1 MDLFLSDSENAGA
14 PMTLLR
20 PGLLVLSLLLTPSLA
35 FANNTADEADVAFEL
50 GNEAYARGNYN
61 EALRSYFTSYR
72 LVPNRNVLFNIAR
85 CYEAQ
90 NRFNEAYRY
99 YNDLSN
105 EQLPADDAAEIRRS
119 LERLRSKVALVRVI
133 TTPAGAEVYIDRADL
148 GSRGRS
154 PQTLALPAGRHKV
167 MVKKEGYRPAEASVY
182 LSRGKAVVQ
191 NFDLTLITGTVEL
204 TGTPAGAEVRTAV
217 DGPVLAQVPGKL
229 ALTPGQHVLHV
240 RAAGFAPAQF
250 VVEVPAEDTV
260 RIPVALGPQSKP
272 SGRLVVTANRE
283 NASVRVDGKPTGFTP
298 TVLTLPEG
306 EHTLEV
312 ESPEVRPLRQMV
324 TVVAEQEVR
333 VHAELRYAP
342 PPVRAA
348 SKGLTSVDEAPA
360 STTVLTQEELRAF
373 GWRTLA
379 EALSGVRGFFL
390 SDDRNYTY
398 VGVRGFSPPGDL
410 NNRILILWDGHSMN
424 DVWAGQGYAAHDLSV
439 DLEEVE
445 RIEVVR
451 GPGSA
456 LYGTGAFFA
465 VINVVPRDS
474 LGTQRNVEVTGSVGA
489 LGASRLHGTAA
500 WESALDRSVLVSAA
514 AMNASGADLTPL
526 APGLRVEGLDGER
539 AAGSSLRARF
549 GHLTLMAQL
558 HGRVKEIPTGP
569 YGTAVGA
576 KGTQVQDI
584 RGFAEARYERPLS
597 QSVTLFVRGA
607 FDLSRYRGYWMYE
620 EEDGEGLRRDTDAG
634 RAEWLSGEA
643 RVLLA
648 LSETNRLTVGLEGQG
663 QIRVEQESF
672 GAEGG
677 EPLPTKTR
685 TLLSL
690 YANDEWR
697 LHRRLSLSVGLR
709 VDKYMDLDSL
719 PITPR
724 LAIIGRPYEQGLTKL
739 VVGRA
744 FRAPTVYELF
754 YDDRLFT
761 QRPAEKLDPETIT
774 TFELEHSH
782 DLTNDLRLTV
792 AGYHNRISNLITLE
806 TDTLP
811 TPQCGTPPGTQQ
823 CVVFKNSGD
832 EALAWGAEAGLHW
845 QPARYLLVDLN
856 YSYVT
861 LTEAT
866 DEVKASTP
874 AHIAS
879 GRLLVPLADGEVR
892 LATQLTYQSARGAG
906 EGGPDSGE
914 AVLVGVG
921 ISGEFSRFRYF
932 AGVQNLLDERY
943 VLPVSAETS
952 SGPVPQYG
960 RTFTLQLTGS
970 F

>member
-1 MDLFLSDSENAGA
+1 
-14 PMTLLR
+14 MTPLR
-20 PGLLVLSLLLTPSLA
+20 PGLLALSLLLVPCLA
-35 FANNTADEADVAFEL
+35 LANNTADEADVAFEL
-50 GNEAYARGNYN
+50 GNEAYSRGNYN

-105 EQLPADDAAEIRRS
+105 ESLPDDDAAEIRRS
-119 LERLRSKVALVRVI
+119 LERLRSKVALVRVQ
-133 TTPAGAEVYIDRADL
+133 TTPEGAEVYIDRADL

-154 PQTLALPAGRHKV
+154 PQTLALPPGRHKV

-182 LSRGKAVVQ
+182 MVRGKAVTQ
-191 NFDLTLITGTVEL
+191 DFELTLITGTVEL
-204 TGTPAGAEVRTAV
+204 TGTPAGAEVRTSAE
-217 DGPVLAQVPGKL
+217 GPVVAKVPGKL
-229 ALTPGQHVLHV
+229 ALTPGQHVLYV
-240 RAAGFAPAQF
+240 RAPGHAPEQL
-250 VVEVPAEDTV
+250 VVEVPADNTV
-260 RIPVALGPQSKP
+260 SIPVALDTQAKP
-272 SGRLVVTANRE
+272 TGRLVVTANRN

-298 TVLTLPEG
+298 TVVTLTEG

-312 ESPEVRPLRQMV
+312 ESPEVRPLRRTVMV
-324 TVVAEQEVR
+324 EAEKEQR

-373 GWRTLA
+373 GWRNLA

-439 DLEEVE
+439 DLDEVE

-474 LGTQRNVEVTGSVGA
+474 LGSDRHVEVTGSVGA
-489 LGASRLHGTAA
+489 LGASRLHGAA
-500 WESALDRSVLVSAA
+500 GWESGLDRSVLVSAA
-514 AMNASGADLTPL
+514 ALRATGADTTPL
-526 APGLRVEGLDGER
+526 ASGTRVEGLDGER
-539 AAGSSLRARF
+539 AAGGSVRARF
-549 GHLTLMAQL
+549 GHLTLMGQF

-569 YGTAVGA
+569 YGTVVGA
-576 KGTQVQDI
+576 EGTQVTDI

-597 QSVTLFVRGA
+597 ESVTLFARGA
-607 FDLSRYRGYWMYE
+607 FDMSRYRGYWMYE

-648 LSETNRLTVGLEGQG
+648 LSETNRLTVGLEAQG

-672 GAEGG
+672 GEEGG

-690 YANDEWR
+690 YLNDEWR
-697 LHRRLSLSVGLR
+697 VHPRLSLSAGLR

-724 LAIIGRPYEQGLTKL
+724 LAVIGRPYEQGLTKL

-754 YDDRLFT
+754 YDDQLLS

-782 DLTNDLRLTV
+782 DLTNELRLTA
-792 AGYHNRISNLITLE
+792 AGYHNRISQLITLE
-806 TDTLP
+806 TDTLD
-811 TPQCGTPPGTQQ
+811 TPLCGIPQGTAQ
-823 CVVFKNSGD
+823 CVVFRNSG
-832 EALAWGAEAGLHW
+832 EETLAWGAEAGLHW
-845 QPARYLLVDLN
+845 QPGRYLLVDLS

-861 LTEAT
+861 LSEAS
-866 DEVKASTP
+866 DEVKAAMP
-874 AHIAS
+874 AHVAS
-879 GRLLVPLADGEVR
+879 GRLLVPLAESEVR
-892 LATQLTYQSARGAG
+892 LATQLTYQSARGSG
-906 EGGPDSGE
+906 EGGAENGE
-914 AVLVGVG
+914 AVLLGVG
-921 ISGEFSRFRYF
+921 ISGELSRFRYF

-970 F
+970 Y

>member
-1 MDLFLSDSENAGA
+1 
-14 PMTLLR
+14 MTLLR
-20 PGLLVLSLLLTPSLA
+20 PGLLALSLLLVPCLA
-35 FANNTADEADVAFEL
+35 LANNTADEADVAFEL
-50 GNEAYARGNYN
+50 GNEAYAKGNYT

-105 EQLPADDAAEIRRS
+105 ESLPDDDAAEVRRS

-133 TTPAGAEVYIDRADL
+133 TNPAGAEVYIDRADL

-154 PQTLALPAGRHKV
+154 PQTLALPPGRHKV
-167 MVKKEGYRPAEASVY
+167 MVKKEGYRPAEASIY
-182 LSRGKAVVQ
+182 MSRGRALTQ
-191 NFDLTLITGTVEL
+191 DFELTLITGTVEL
-204 TGTPAGAEVRTAV
+204 TGTPPGAEVRTAV
-217 DGPVLAQVPGKL
+217 DGPVLAKVPGKL

-240 RAAGFAPAQF
+240 RFPGHAPAQL
-250 VVEVPAEDTV
+250 VVDVPAESTLNV
-260 RIPVALGPQSKP
+260 PVALGTQAKP
-272 SGRLVVTANRE
+272 TGRLIVTANRN
-283 NASVRVDGKPTGFTP
+283 NASVRVDGKPAGFTP
-298 TVLTLPEG
+298 TVVTLPEG

-312 ESPEVRPLRQMV
+312 ESPDVRPERQ
-324 TVVAEQEVR
+324 TVEVKADQELR

-373 GWRTLA
+373 GWRNLA
-379 EALSGVRGFFL
+379 EALAGVRGFFL

-410 NNRILILWDGHSMN
+410 NNRLLILWDGHSMN

-439 DLEEVE
+439 DLDEVD

-474 LGTQRNVEVTGSVGA
+474 LGTQRNVEVTGAVGA
-489 LGASRLHGTAA
+489 LGASRLHGAA
-500 WESALDRSVLVSAA
+500 SWESGLDRSVVVSAA
-514 AMNASGADLTPL
+514 AMRASGADTTPL

-539 AAGSSLRARF
+539 AAGGSVRARL

-558 HGRVKEIPTGP
+558 HGRVKEIPTGQ

-576 KGTQVQDI
+576 PGTQVQDI
-584 RGFAEARYERPLS
+584 RGFAEARYERPVS
-597 QSVTLFVRGA
+597 DTVSLFVRGA
-607 FDLSRYRGYWMYE
+607 FDMSRYRGYWMYE
-620 EEDGEGLRRDTDAG
+620 EEDSDGLRRDTDAG
-634 RAEWLSGEA
+634 RADWLSGEA

-648 LSETNRLTVGLEGQG
+648 LSRTNRLTVGMEGQG
-663 QIRVEQESF
+663 QIRVEQERF
-672 GAEGG
+672 GEEGG

-690 YANDEWR
+690 YLNDEWR
-697 LHRRLSLSVGLR
+697 VHPRLSLSAGLR
-709 VDKYMDLDSL
+709 VDKYMDLDAL

-724 LAIIGRPYEQGLTKL
+724 LAIIGRPYQQGLTKL
-739 VVGRA
+739 VAGRA

-754 YDDRLFT
+754 YDDGSLT

-782 DLTNDLRLTV
+782 DLTNELRLTV

-811 TPQCGTPPGTQQ
+811 TPLCGEPPDITQQ
-823 CVVFKNSGD
+823 CIVFKNSGD
-832 EALAWGAEAGLHW
+832 ETLAWGAEAGLHW
-845 QPARYLLVDLN
+845 QPGRYLLVDLS

-861 LTEAT
+861 LSEASE
-866 DEVKASTP
+866 EVKAATP

-892 LATQLTYQSARGAG
+892 LATQLTYQSARGSDI
-906 EGGPDSGE
+906 GGPESGE
-914 AVLVGVG
+914 AVLLGLG
-921 ISGEFSRFRYF
+921 LSGELSSFRYF

-943 VLPVSAETS
+943 VLPVSAES
-952 SGPVPQYG
+952 SLGAVPQYG
-960 RTFTLQLTGS
+960 RTFTLQFTGS